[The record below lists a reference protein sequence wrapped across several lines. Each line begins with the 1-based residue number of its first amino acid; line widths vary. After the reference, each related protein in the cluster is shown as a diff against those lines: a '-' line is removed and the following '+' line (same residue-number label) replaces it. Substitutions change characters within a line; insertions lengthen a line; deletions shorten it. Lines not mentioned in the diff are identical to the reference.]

1 MTRGAG
7 RAARGVLLR
16 PLGDVVGWRPMVT
29 STTNEI
35 SRIDPVLGA
44 SIDQVGTGVAR
55 G

>member
-1 MTRGAG
+1 MTLDAG

-16 PLGDVVGWRPMVT
+16 PLGDVVGWWAMVT

-35 SRIDPVLGA
+35 DRIDTVLGA
-44 SIDQVGTGVAR
+44 SIDEVCTGVAR